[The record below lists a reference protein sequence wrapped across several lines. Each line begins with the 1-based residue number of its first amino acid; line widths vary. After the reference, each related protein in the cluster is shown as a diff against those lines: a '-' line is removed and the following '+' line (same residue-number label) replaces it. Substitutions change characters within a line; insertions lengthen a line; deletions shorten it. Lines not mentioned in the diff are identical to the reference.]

1 MSIEPTFMHSMQN
14 GVMVRGGKPVPR
26 RSGSVVPNLSERIA
40 WYQDRLRP
48 EDSAHGNGIADWT
61 ITSEYRDNFEVD
73 GAPVWGCMCSPSL
86 LPSIQKITADD
97 IAAKRA
103 HIIVRTP
110 KHPEDLPEIER
121 TILHELGHVLVAPMQ
136 STNREAEENAMHS
149 FDHFFS
155 RLSPEQ
161 GEILARSF
169 QNPMAR
175 AYRAPAKETAMPD
188 PVDDKDKKEPD
199 KGGEKPAMQEGAPR
213 DIATIEQELLAARLA
228 NDTAK
233 MTALQDE
240 WFAAKMASS
249 AAPAP
254 VVAPPPEMGMK
265 PEEAYQR
272 KVNTEAV
279 NAFVDALEV
288 PDDKKAYLRKQPT
301 IAAAKE
307 ALAFLPKQS
316 ATMGFDGH
324 PSLRAKDGDDEPASV
339 FYPSGNKTTMAACR
353 VMARRKDGISARG
366 IHKCT
371 PQEQRETGQLM
382 RFSLTDAYPMLREV
396 AEANAQ
402 RDRKAALSSIGGDK

>member
-1 MSIEPTFMHSMQN
+1 MAPVDAEG
-14 GVMVRGGKPVPR
+14 GVIIPLLK
-26 RSGSVVPNLSERIA
+26 ERIA

-48 EDSAHGNGIADWT
+48 EDSAHGNGIADWI

-103 HIIVRTP
+103 HIIVRAP

-149 FDHFFS
+149 LDHFFS
-155 RLSPEQ
+155 KLSPEQ
-161 GEILARSF
+161 GQILARSF

-175 AYRAPAKETAMPD
+175 AYRAKEAPMPGD
-188 PVDDKDKKEPD
+188 QEDKDKPD
-199 KGGEKPAMQEGAPR
+199 KSAPEGDKKPAMQVRSVPE
-213 DIATIEQELLAARLA
+213 IEADLIKAVLAGQPTDEL
-228 NDTAK
+228 AK
-233 MTALQDE
+233 ELV
-240 WFAAKMASS
+240 AAKALAES
-249 AAPAP
+249 AAPAAAP
-254 VVAPPPEMGMK
+254 TPPPEMGME

-272 KVNTEAV
+272 KVNTEAI
-279 NAFVDALEV
+279 NAFVDLLEV
-288 PDDKKAYLRKQPT
+288 PDDKKAFLRKQAT
-301 IAAAKE
+301 IAGVKD

-324 PSLRAKDGDDEPASV
+324 PSLRTKDGDDEPASV

-366 IHKCT
+366 IHKCS